1 MFDPYPRLPGKHF
14 LCEQLCEAATQ
25 LRLAFATL
33 FPRPEAKLAIWEFIP
48 NESWAVADPTDP
60 SARVEYDVPDSARTW
75 AFFAP
80 LYAVSPPLATLQQ
93 AITGLRPLQE
103 SLHTCRAMLLTL
115 EQEPVSVSFDE
126 GRFAQT
132 IALIASSRWAH
143 SGYWCPRH
151 LRTLD
156 RVAGETCRAYVCRP
170 SLEQLDEIIEHL
182 AQPFVFTERQ
192 RAVFEALEGRALRLN
207 ELEVKSGYTRGQLY
221 RKGEM
226 EELEVRGIMKLH
238 PRLGFYRPDRP
249 PSEIL
254 EQGQMKPK

>member
-14 LCEQLCEAATQ
+14 SREHLREAATH
-25 LRLAFATL
+25 LRLAFAAL
-33 FPRPEAKLAIWEFIP
+33 FPGPEAKLANWEFTP
-48 NESWAVADPTDP
+48 HESWAVVGPTDP
-60 SARVEYDVPDSARTW
+60 VEIVEYDVPESARSW

-132 IALIASSRWAH
+132 IGLIASSRWAH

-192 RAVFEALEGRALRLN
+192 RAVFEALDGRALRLN